1 MSTLCEEPLIERFF
15 SILGRLGLFSLLLD
29 PANQLT
35 VLFHLYYHGDRI
47 MRQIAEK
54 LRVSDPTATGIIDRL
69 TEKGLVERFRD
80 LEDRRRVIVGLT
92 ETGRRQIAEIRCAGA
107 EPAASVFYRL
117 TVSQRDALYA
127 SLGPVCELL
136 AVPAEADSV

>member
-29 PANQLT
+29 PANDLTLNQLT

-107 EPAASVFYRL
+107 EPAASVFDRL

-127 SLGPVCELL
+127 SLGPVC
-136 AVPAEADSV
+136 